1 MQPKPISRQTL
12 QRMPLYLNYLRSLPL
27 GSPANISA
35 ATIAEELRLNDV
47 QVRKDLA
54 MLGRGGRPKIGFDVK
69 DLITNIEHCL
79 GYDNINHAVLVGVG
93 NLGRSLFVYE
103 GFLEYGIDIV
113 AAFDMEDEIVGTTIY
128 KKQVLP
134 LSKLEEICCRMKIK
148 MGVITVNAAQAQLVC
163 DQMVKS
169 GVIAIWNFTPVILR
183 VPEKVLVQNENM
195 ASSLAILSNH
205 LAERYQSE

>member
-12 QRMPLYLNYLRSLPL
+12 QRMPLYLNYLRALPL

-113 AAFDMEDEIVGTTIY
+113 AAFDTEDEMVGTTIY

-148 MGVITVNAAQAQLVC
+148 MGVITVNAAQAQPVC

-205 LAERYQSE
+205 LAERNQTE

>member
-113 AAFDMEDEIVGTTIY
+113 AAFDTEDEMVGTTIY

-148 MGVITVNAAQAQLVC
+148 MGVITVNAAQAQPVC

-205 LAERYQSE
+205 LAERNQTE